1 MSKRTKLEKF
11 AENQRLENVFE
22 NFSYEDPTLF
32 VNVLQKVDYKGKWKS
47 DYFKNAKPLVLEL
60 ACGRGEY
67 SIGLAQMYPN
77 QNYIGVDVKGARI
90 WTGAKRAID
99 LEFSQVAFIRSKI
112 ETLPHFFAAEEV
124 DQIWIIFSDP
134 FLRKENRRLT
144 SIYYLDSYL
153 KYTHLQ
159 TSFYLKTDDD
169 TLYEFSLKTIADHP
183 NYEIVQC
190 SNNIYAEALQH
201 PALEIK
207 TYYEKMHL
215 QKNKTIKY
223 IEFKRVK

>member
-144 SIYYLDSYL
+144 SIYYLD
-153 KYTHLQ
+153 
-159 TSFYLKTDDD
+159 D

>member
-77 QNYIGVDVKGARI
+77 QNYIGV
-90 WTGAKRAID
+90 
-99 LEFSQVAFIRSKI
+99 AFQPVPCN
-112 ETLPHFFAAEEV
+112 TQL
-124 DQIWIIFSDP
+124 
-134 FLRKENRRLT
+134 
-144 SIYYLDSYL
+144 SYL
-153 KYTHLQ
+153 RP
-159 TSFYLKTDDD
+159 F
-169 TLYEFSLKTIADHP
+169 
-183 NYEIVQC
+183 
-190 SNNIYAEALQH
+190 
-201 PALEIK
+201 
-207 TYYEKMHL
+207 EKPH
-215 QKNKTIKY
+215 
-223 IEFKRVK
+223 RD

>member
-1 MSKRTKLEKF
+1 
-11 AENQRLENVFE
+11 
-22 NFSYEDPTLF
+22 
-32 VNVLQKVDYKGKWKS
+32 
-47 DYFKNAKPLVLEL
+47 
-60 ACGRGEY
+60 
-67 SIGLAQMYPN
+67 MYPN

-159 TSFYLKTDDD
+159 TSFHLKT
-169 TLYEFSLKTIADHP
+169 DHP